1 MKNIFTYLQSIV
13 LVQFVFLKTL
23 KALLIYLLVY
33 KVSCSHLVASADNV
47 LKLLFKHRKNRN
59 KNDAISL

>member
-47 LKLLFKHRKNRN
+47 LKLLFKHRK
-59 KNDAISL
+59 K